1 MGFGLMGAGA
11 AVSGLMGG
19 YQQGRKFSQDEERFE
34 MEKEKFGLE
43 KEAAGQRKRLVDEQI
58 IGAGLLNKKA
68 QREIRLG
75 EEEDEDL
82 KASMDIVKSTF
93 APKQAPAGITD
104 PASTAA
110 PSQVPVTMTTP
121 DGIEVQVPQ
130 AGGIA
135 PPPGAARVAA
145 PQSGPSLNE
154 LQEMYNK
161 LNSVGLRKILRTQGP
176 AAAVQQ
182 ALEMGKRF
190 GDAKTDAAIHALS
203 GFNGGNG
210 DQVSAA
216 LTQAGLPMP
225 DGTKYERREI
235 EVIPGSG
242 HKVTDVVAISPDGKS
257 STSLHQLMRSRMTP
271 AEIMRQDTEVGK
283 AVAEIT
289 HRAVAEKNL
298 NDWRTKSLDIQQK
311 SANDQANYHLE
322 SLRLRREELEGT
334 RDARNDAAV
343 ARKDEAESRTSRNAL
358 GDIMRMNGISKETSQ
373 VDMDK
378 LPPEMQTSVRSAMA
392 RSVTAHTIWEMNK
405 KGAAISPTEAME
417 VSRRVALDTDPK
429 ANPNG
434 PKDIK
439 LEGGQAYIMWNDQK
453 VFIPRPAQMATT
465 PAQQQAKPVQQPQ
478 PARPGIAPPPAQA
491 AASQLPPEVERY
503 GAALDAARQRLTAA
517 NATVQRFGLR
527 QRQQDPGAFEAAQQ
541 SLADARL
548 ELERAESAYQSA
560 IPQDYRRAASR

>member
-11 AVSGLMGG
+11 AVSGLMSG
-19 YQQGRKFSQDEERFE
+19 YQQGRKFAQDEERFG
-34 MEKEKFGLE
+34 MEKERFGLE
-43 KEAAGQRKRLVDEQI
+43 KEEAGQRKILRDEQI
-58 IGAGLLNKKA
+58 RGVKA
-68 QREIRLG
+68 SNVAAERANRIAD
-75 EEEDEDL
+75 EEDAEL
-82 KASMDIVKSTF
+82 REGVEIIKATY
-93 APKQAPAGITD
+93 APKKAPAGITD

-121 DGIEVQVPQ
+121 DGTEAQVPQ

-145 PQSGPSLNE
+145 PQSGPSLDDI
-154 LQEMYNK
+154 QGMYNK
-161 LNSVGLRKILRTQGP
+161 LNHLGFRRILRTQGP

-190 GDAKTDAAIHALS
+190 GDARSDAAIQALS
-203 GFNGGNG
+203 SFNGGNG

-225 DGTKYERREI
+225 DGTKYERREV

-242 HKVTDVVAISPDGKS
+242 YKVADVVAISPDGKS

-271 AEIMRQDTEVGK
+271 AEIMRQDTDVGK

-289 HRAVAEKNL
+289 HRAVAERNL
-298 NDWRTKSLDIQQK
+298 NDWRTQDLDIK
-311 SANDQANYHLE
+311 RRSAADQASFHIE

-334 RDARNDAAV
+334 RDARNEAAA
-343 ARKDEAESRTSRNAL
+343 ARKEELESRTSRNAL
-358 GDIMRMNGISKETSQ
+358 GDIMRLNGISKETSQ

-378 LPPEMQTSVRSAMA
+378 LPPEMQASVRSAMA
-392 RSVTAHTIWEMNK
+392 RSFTAHTIWEMNK

-465 PAQQQAKPVQQPQ
+465 PAQQQAKPGQQPQ
-478 PARPGIAPPPAQA
+478 PARPGIAAPA
-491 AASQLPPEVERY
+491 SSVYDRGGNLVP
-503 GAALDAARQRLTAA
+503 ARPVDQGYS
-517 NATVQRFGLR
+517 TV
-527 QRQQDPGAFEAAQQ
+527 
-541 SLADARL
+541 DARGL
-548 ELERAESAYQSA
+548 LKTPSYSSGMSTFN
-560 IPQDYRRAASR
+560 PD